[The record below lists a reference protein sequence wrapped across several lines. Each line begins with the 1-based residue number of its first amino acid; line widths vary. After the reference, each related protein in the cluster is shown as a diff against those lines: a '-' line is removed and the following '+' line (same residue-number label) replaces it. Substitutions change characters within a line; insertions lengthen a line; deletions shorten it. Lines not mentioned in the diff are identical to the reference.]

1 MRDTYGAGAE
11 ASELVQRLFEAFN
24 RRDIETA
31 LTLLHTDVVF
41 EPVSAVVLNDGKPYV
56 GHDGIRLYFEHVSKH
71 WRKLEVK
78 PIQIRAAGV
87 AVVALGQTSGE
98 GAGGALVAAPTT
110 WLFKFRD
117 DLIAELQIFSDERLA
132 KRALAAAEKPQDP
145 SSALGN
151 QAISRLGR
159 RSRP

>member
-11 ASELVQRLFEAFN
+11 ANELVQRLFEAFN
-24 RRDIETA
+24 HRDIETA
-31 LTLLHTDVVF
+31 LTLLHEDVVF
-41 EPVSAVVLNDGKPYV
+41 EPISAAVLNNGQPYV

-71 WRKLEVK
+71 WRKLQVN

-98 GAGGALVAAPTT
+98 GAGGSLVAAPTT

-117 DLIAELQIFSDERLA
+117 DLIAQLQIFSDERLA
-132 KRALAAAEKPQDP
+132 RRALAAVEEAQDRSGP
-145 SSALGN
+145 RGG
-151 QAISRLGR
+151 QAISRLGQ
-159 RSRP
+159 RSRY